1 MVPISTFVRES
12 HGKFNE
18 RAHGLYAKRAMTS
31 AQERS
36 ARNAFK
42 NFDSIL
48 VSDLVSS
55 LVSKKVRGLT
65 PLTCALDG
73 GRYKIRTC
81 DPIRVKDM
89 LYP

>member
-12 HGKFNE
+12 HGKFDE

-48 VSDLVSS
+48 VSS
-55 LVSKKVRGLT
+55 LVSKRKRSE
-65 PLTCALDG
+65 A
-73 GRYKIRTC
+73 
-81 DPIRVKDM
+81 
-89 LYP
+89 

>member
-55 LVSKKVRGLT
+55 LVSKEKGQRLNT
-65 PLTCALDG
+65 SDL
-73 GRYKIRTC
+73 RF
-81 DPIRVKDM
+81 
-89 LYP
+89 

>member
-55 LVSKKVRGLT
+55 LVSKKGQRINTSDLCFRWWAIQDSN
-65 PLTCALDG
+65 L
-73 GRYKIRTC
+73 
-81 DPIRVKDM
+81 
-89 LYP
+89 